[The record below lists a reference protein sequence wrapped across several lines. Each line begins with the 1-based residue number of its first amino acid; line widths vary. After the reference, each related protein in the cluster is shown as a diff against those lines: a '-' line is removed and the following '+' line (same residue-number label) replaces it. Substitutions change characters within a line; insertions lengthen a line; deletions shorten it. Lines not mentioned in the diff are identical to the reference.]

1 MVAWRRYEAADEA
14 VWDVFVRNGRARLFF
29 YERAF
34 MEYHA
39 DRFTDHS
46 LLCWDDDRLI
56 AVLPAS
62 QTDETLLSHGGLTYG
77 GLVLAPRTRAIEV
90 LQAFEALRDYAQKAG
105 IARIVYK
112 AVPYIFHALPSQ
124 DDLYALTRINA
135 RLVRRDISS
144 VIYLDAPRKPS
155 KGRKWLIAR
164 AKKAQLVVTES
175 SDWEGFHALVT
186 SVLARHG
193 AVPVHTVDELR
204 YLKGRFEERISLR
217 CVQQD
222 GKLLAAA
229 LIFLFDTVAHTQY
242 IATSEEGKSLGALD
256 FLLDEV
262 IEECAGAGKKYFS
275 FGISSEN
282 GGRDLNEG
290 LIAQKEG
297 FGGRGVTLD
306 WYEVNVND

>member
-1 MVAWRRYEAADEA
+1 
-14 VWDVFVRNGRARLFF
+14 
-29 YERAF
+29 

-46 LLCWDDDRLI
+46 LMYWDDDRLV

-62 QTDETLLSHGGLTYG
+62 QTNELLVSHGGLTYG
-77 GLVLAPRTRAIEV
+77 GLVLAPRTRALDV
-90 LQAFEALRDYAQKAG
+90 LQALGALRDYARATG
-105 IARIVYK
+105 IEKIVYK

-124 DDLYALTRINA
+124 DDLYALTRLNA

-144 VIYLDAPRKPS
+144 VIHLDAPRKPS
-155 KGRKWLIAR
+155 KGRKSLISR
-164 AKKAQLVVTES
+164 AKKAQLVMSES
-175 SDWEGFHALVT
+175 DDWNSFHRLLAD
-186 SVLARHG
+186 VLARHG
-193 AVPVHTVDELR
+193 AAPVHSVDELR
-204 YLKGRFEERISLR
+204 YLKSRFADRISLR
-217 CVQQD
+217 CVEQD
-222 GKLLAAA
+222 GKLLAAT
-229 LIFLFDTVAHTQY
+229 LIFFFDTVAHTQY
-242 IATSEEGKSLGALD
+242 IATSEDGKFLGALD

-282 GGRDLNEG
+282 GGRELNEG

-306 WYEVNVND
+306 WYEIDVND